1 MPSNSKLLL
10 TTSLL
15 VSMGFGSATALAQ
28 TAAGTPATAPSPA
41 GRPAAAPAAVLSPQ
55 QSPGQPTAAPAAAMS
70 SQLTQNQKSVQDT
83 TLKMQELA
91 KNAAAEAAQA
101 AEAERVKRVLLA
113 KKDLTP
119 QERATLQAILDAER
133 RKSAVAASP
142 NAQAAIV
149 KEAQIRDALGKTT
162 AAAQVLHSNAA
173 AAEQKAV
180 KLKNDLD
187 ALRKPNPGLG
197 VNFTPQNVTPM
208 LRGMDDLTK
217 RLALIKG
224 PEDMAGRKMD
234 ELGTEMAQL
243 RDYMVKVKGAMEG
256 AQLAGVETPANKEAM
271 ALYMRMPEFGKNL
284 VAEMTRVQRLV
295 PQTKAVFDKFS
306 Q

>member
-1 MPSNSKLLL
+1 M
-10 TTSLL
+10 
-15 VSMGFGSATALAQ
+15 
-28 TAAGTPATAPSPA
+28 SP
-41 GRPAAAPAAVLSPQ
+41 
-55 QSPGQPTAAPAAAMS
+55 
-70 SQLTQNQKSVQDT
+70 QLTQNQKSVQDT
-83 TLKMQELA
+83 TLRMQEVA

-101 AEAERVKRVLLA
+101 AEAERVKRVLQA

-133 RKSAVAASP
+133 RKSAAAASP
-142 NAQAAIV
+142 SAQAAIV

-162 AAAQVLHSNAA
+162 AAAQVLHNNAA

-197 VNFTPQNVTPM
+197 VNFTPQTVTPM

-217 RLALIKG
+217 RLASIRV
-224 PEDMAGRKMD
+224 PEDLAGRKM
-234 ELGTEMAQL
+234 EALGTEMAQL

-271 ALYMRMPEFGKNL
+271 TLYMRMPEFGKNL
-284 VAEMTRVQRLV
+284 VAEMTRVQRVV
-295 PQTKAVFDKFS
+295 PQSKAVFDKFS